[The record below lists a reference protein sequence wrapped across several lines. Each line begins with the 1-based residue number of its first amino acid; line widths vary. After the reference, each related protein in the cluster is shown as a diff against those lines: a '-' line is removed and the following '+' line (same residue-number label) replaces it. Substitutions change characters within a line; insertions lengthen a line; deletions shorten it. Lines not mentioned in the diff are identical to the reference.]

1 MSVYELDIK
10 GLRKTFMKF
19 HKTLYGRT
27 IFFLAY
33 IIPALLFIAG
43 VIALIMGLVKGC
55 QNLLLVSASI
65 FVAFMITFVLGNI
78 YFYSEIR
85 RFCKY
90 EDHKESKKK

>member
-43 VIALIMGLVKGC
+43 VTALIMGLVKGC

>member
-43 VIALIMGLVKGC
+43 VTTLIMGMIQGC
-55 QNLLLVSASI
+55 QYLIISSAI
-65 FVAFMITFVLGNI
+65 ILVAFVVAFVLGNI

-85 RFCKY
+85 KFCKY
-90 EDHKESKKK
+90 EDHKKK

>member
-43 VIALIMGLVKGC
+43 VTTLIVGLVQNC
-55 QNLLLVSASI
+55 QCLMIGSAI
-65 FVAFMITFVLGNI
+65 ILVAFMVTFVLGNI

-85 RFCKY
+85 KFCKY
-90 EDHKESKKK
+90 EDHKKK

>member
-43 VIALIMGLVKGC
+43 ITTLIMGIIQKC
-55 QNLLLVSASI
+55 QCLIIASAVLLIL
-65 FVAFMITFVLGNI
+65 FVVAFVLGNI

-85 RFCKY
+85 KFCKY
-90 EDHKESKKK
+90 EDDKKK

>member
-43 VIALIMGLVKGC
+43 IAALIAGIIKGC
-55 QNLLLVSASI
+55 QGLLLTSASI
-65 FVAFMITFVLGNI
+65 LIAFVVTFVIGNI

-85 RFCKY
+85 KFCKY
-90 EDHKESKKK
+90 EDHKKK